1 MMIVI
6 IRVAQIVVAWLPGWE
21 KVETE
26 KGNGGKRE
34 REFATLTPDYV
45 RLKMDQI

>member
-1 MMIVI
+1 MIVI

-26 KGNGGKRE
+26 KGNGGRE